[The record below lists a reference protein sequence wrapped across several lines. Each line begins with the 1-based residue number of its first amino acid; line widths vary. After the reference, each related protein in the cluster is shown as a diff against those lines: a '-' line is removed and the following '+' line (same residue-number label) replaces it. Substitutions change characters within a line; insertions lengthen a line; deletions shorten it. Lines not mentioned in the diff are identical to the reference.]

1 MVNEFI
7 ARKANSEDNCTGRFW
22 EGRFKSQALLD
33 ETAVL
38 SCMMYVD
45 LNPIR
50 AKMADSLKE
59 SDFTSIQER
68 IKQYQAFQKH
78 QHIRKSD
85 ISVLQQPKQLLKFGC
100 SVDKNTIPFTLFDY
114 LELADFSSQ
123 LVTPNKRGSVKLI
136 KPAILTELN
145 IEIDT
150 WINTIQHFRRQ
161 YANFAG
167 TKSSL
172 VKCAHSHHH
181 SWYKGSA

>member
-22 EGRFKSQALLD
+22 QGQFKSQALLA
-33 ETAVL
+33 ESAIL

-50 AKMADSLKE
+50 AKIADSLKE

-68 IKQYQAFQKH
+68 INEYQAFQKQPH
-78 QHIRKSD
+78 HKNSEITVS
-85 ISVLQQPKQLLKFGC
+85 QQPRKLLHFGC
-100 SVDKNTIPFTLFDY
+100 SIDKNTIPFTLFDY
-114 LELADFSSQ
+114 LELADFSSR
-123 LVTPNKRGSVKLI
+123 LVEPNKLGSVEST
-136 KPAILTELN
+136 PAILNELN

-150 WINTIQHFRRQ
+150 WVNSIQHFRRQ

-167 TKSSL
+167 SKAFAHELRSFTSS
-172 VKCAHSHHH
+172 
-181 SWYKGSA
+181 